1 MTLKHSDIL
10 SWLPGLLLPL
20 SSMQAV
26 ESHHASD
33 SHDASERISVHAE
46 KNIGSTG
53 SSISRYYSTSWV
65 QTGSDVALWFYLSF
79 AMKLW
84 SHKPSSVLIVS
95 CYFHTGVDGS
105 LISFLHFCKGNSFA
119 SNLDFFVQILSWIIG
134 RISAIKVIKVF
145 EHTGCIWEEIY
156 AVLKWRLLF
165 CSGDCGRVISSTS

>member
-10 SWLPGLLLPL
+10 SWLLGLLLPL

-119 SNLDFFVQILSWIIG
+119 SNLDFFCPDFVLNYWKNLCHKGHKSLWTHWLYLRG
-134 RISAIKVIKVF
+134 NLCCIKV
-145 EHTGCIWEEIY
+145 ETPP
-156 AVLKWRLLF
+156 LLL
-165 CSGDCGRVISSTS
+165 GWLQKGN